1 MTFCNQQPIQD
12 SYTAGILAS
21 TTSRYAT
28 YRSQVNQDASNLQ
41 QCQRDLAM
49 LRAYK
54 ESTMMLSVVID
65 GLVQF
70 LNTGEPL
77 RNRQLTTLTVILH
90 GSNSPHL

>member
-1 MTFCNQQPIQD
+1 V
-12 SYTAGILAS
+12 SKE
-21 TTSRYAT
+21 
-28 YRSQVNQDASNLQ
+28 
-41 QCQRDLAM
+41 DLAM